1 MAAQQGSTLEREPAC
16 AGNCCQAVW
25 KPAASPSR
33 ASVHRCVGVLSVDSR
48 CVSCCAV
55 LCVQVRYGT
64 MRENV
69 YALEVVLADGRTA
82 RLGKAVRK
90 SSAGYDLTHLL
101 IGSEGTLGVI
111 TELTVK
117 LHPVPEATAAAVCTF
132 PSIAAAVAAVADIM
146 SCNIPVARIEVGGH
160 AGQHTRSDPI

>member
-1 MAAQQGSTLEREPAC
+1 
-16 AGNCCQAVW
+16 
-25 KPAASPSR
+25 
-33 ASVHRCVGVLSVDSR
+33 
-48 CVSCCAV
+48 
-55 LCVQVRYGT
+55 

-69 YALEVVLADGRTA
+69 CALEVVLADGRTA

-146 SCNIPVARIEVGGH
+146 SCNIPVARIEVGGD
-160 AGQHTRSDPI
+160 AGQHTSILTCFAICFALIHHQHVCVCRRRRAVLACWRHGGASQKRSR

>member
-1 MAAQQGSTLEREPAC
+1 MC
-16 AGNCCQAVW
+16 
-25 KPAASPSR
+25 
-33 ASVHRCVGVLSVDSR
+33 H
-48 CVSCCAV
+48 AV

-146 SCNIPVARIEVGGH
+146 SCNIPVARIEVGGD
-160 AGQHTRSDPI
+160 AGQHTRSLTCFGDLFCIDSSPARVCLQT